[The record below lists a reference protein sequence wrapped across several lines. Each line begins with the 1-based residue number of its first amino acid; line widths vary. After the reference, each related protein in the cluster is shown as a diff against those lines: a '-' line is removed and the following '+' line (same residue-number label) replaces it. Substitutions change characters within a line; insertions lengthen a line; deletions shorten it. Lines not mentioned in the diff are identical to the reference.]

1 MGSEIIAIEEPIVR
15 VLKFMDGN
23 NKPGDFMVFNNILI
37 VILLV
42 YFLGEKIKTSIREKL
57 YVNIYLLFCEL

>member
-23 NKPGDFMVFNNILI
+23 NKPGDFMVLLLNSYFIGLFFRGKNKNKYKREIICKYILI
-37 VILLV
+37 IL
-42 YFLGEKIKTSIREKL
+42 
-57 YVNIYLLFCEL
+57 